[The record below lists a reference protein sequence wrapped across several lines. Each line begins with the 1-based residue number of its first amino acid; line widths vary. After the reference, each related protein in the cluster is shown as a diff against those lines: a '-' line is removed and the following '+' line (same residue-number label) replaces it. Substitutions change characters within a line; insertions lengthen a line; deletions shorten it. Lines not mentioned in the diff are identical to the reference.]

1 MRIDRFKGP
10 TGPNGQPIETL
21 YEVDADTMEELIK
34 QGVIDPND
42 VPISMDRLRQLNAR
56 GGFGVP
62 GMTDDQAE
70 EELKKSGVGIR
81 DIYKG

>member
-1 MRIDRFKGP
+1 MIVDRFKGP
-10 TGPNGQPIETL
+10 TGPNGQPVETL
-21 YEVDADTMEELIK
+21 YEVDADTMAKLIE

-42 VPISMDRLRQLNAR
+42 VPVSIDRLRQLNAR

-62 GMTDDQAE
+62 DMSDDQVE
-70 EELKKSGVGIR
+70 TEFKKNGVKVR